1 MGRPLTGSI
10 RVSPSGRF
18 EASIP
23 SAKGSAQRV
32 VATFDTQAQ
41 AQTWLDQAAAQV
53 NAEQVVVAP
62 CASLRVSWFSK
73 LCSDWHQRHHLIE
86 QQGQPERAEA
96 VLIHIRRHLLPYFE
110 PRWASPSDV
119 DYDACTKFMQFLA
132 GRRDSNDLLAV
143 GNPAV
148 KTSSI
153 SPYYQGEIIRTLSA
167 VLDEGMKK
175 GIVATN
181 PAKKLR
187 TVKPLNGKAKKKS
200 TSTKKKATNSAGVYT
215 LSEYRSF
222 AAQLHPIHQLAMW
235 LQRVVGLRVGEVYGI
250 RVGDVIRDGAYG
262 IYHVAAQ
269 GGRKFTWWDENGNAK
284 SATRVNRTKTEE
296 SDRIVIFPPA
306 LMDLINLV
314 VNAYHVGLDGETNDD
329 AALVPG
335 LKKIDVGSDA
345 YRSALRAAG
354 LVHGKKLSTH
364 NARHS
369 FISDLTNKTSIS
381 EERARLMVG
390 HKAGEDTHARVY
402 VHQSPDFGPAK
413 QACDEVQ
420 ALIVAEIATLIQPT
434 FKRPVFARSHPMY
447 AVRSRSEE
455 VLTAAGVYTH
465 DANMLSTEEVAV
477 LIGRNERV
485 TRNLCKDGEITAA
498 KTRGAAGIER
508 WVVARCAVDAF
519 LARYSGLRSVKEVA
533 VDLELSYHQA
543 YELAKR
549 LQVLGDHD
557 TATGM
562 VLVADGAVDA
572 MRAELE
578 RIACLR
584 QRSMTLSEAELAL
597 RRRRSTLAGWIGTRL
612 ELDPQVDGAGCKYV
626 TRASVERAAAELAA
640 LPKRKRNLPGR
651 P

>member
-1 MGRPLTGSI
+1 MARPLTGSI

-23 SAKGSAQRV
+23 SAKGSTQRV

-62 CASLRVSWFSK
+62 CATSRVSWFSK

-86 QQGQPERAEA
+86 QHGQPERAEA
-96 VLIHIRRHLLPYFE
+96 VLIHIRRHLLPFFE

-119 DYDACTKFMQFLA
+119 DYDTCTNFMQFLA
-132 GRRDSNDLLAV
+132 GRRDSNDRVTV
-143 GNPAV
+143 GDTAV
-148 KTSSI
+148 KTRSI
-153 SPYYQGEIIRTLSA
+153 SQSYQGEIIRTLSA

-181 PAKKLR
+181 PAKGLR
-187 TVKPLNGKAKKKS
+187 TVKQLGTSAKQTRPKS
-200 TSTKKKATNSAGVYT
+200 AAVYT
-215 LSEYRSF
+215 LSQYRSF
-222 AAQLHPIHQLAMW
+222 ASQLHLIHQLAMW
-235 LQRVVGLRVGEVYGI
+235 LQRVMGLRIGEVYGI
-250 RVGDVIRDGAYG
+250 RVGDVFRDGAYG
-262 IYHVAAQ
+262 IYYVAAQ
-269 GGRKFTWWDENGNAK
+269 GGRNLTRWNANGTAE
-284 SATRVNRTKTEE
+284 SATRVDGTKTPE
-296 SDRIVIFPPA
+296 SNRVVIFPPA
-306 LMDLINLV
+306 LMDLIDLV
-314 VNAYHVGLDGETNDD
+314 IDAFHVGLNGEINHD

-335 LKKIDVGSDA
+335 LKKTGVGSHA
-345 YRSALRAAG
+345 YRDALTAVGIA
-354 LVHGKKLSTH
+354 HGEQISTH

-369 FISDLTNKTSIS
+369 IITDLEHKTTISDVQ
-381 EERARLMVG
+381 ARLMVG
-390 HKAGEDTHARVY
+390 HKAGRDVHAGVY
-402 VHQSPDFGPAK
+402 VHQSPDLADAK
-413 QACDEVQ
+413 KACDEVQ

-485 TRNLCKDGEITAA
+485 TRNLCKDGEITAM

-508 WVVARCAVDAF
+508 WVVARCAVDTF

-578 RIACLR
+578 RISCLR

-597 RRRRSTLAGWIGTRL
+597 GRRRSTLAGWIGTRL

-626 TRASVERAAAELAA
+626 TRASVERTAAELAA

>member
-23 SAKGSAQRV
+23 SAKGSTQRV
-32 VATFDTQAQ
+32 VATFDTQAE

-62 CASLRVSWFSK
+62 CATLRVSWFSK
-73 LCSDWHQRHHLIE
+73 LCSDWHQRYHLIE
-86 QQGQPERAEA
+86 QHGRPERAGA
-96 VLIHIRRHLLPYFE
+96 VLIHIRKHLLPYFE
-110 PRWASPSDV
+110 PRWASPTDV
-119 DYDACTKFMQFLA
+119 DFDSCTNFVQFLA
-132 GRRDSNDLLAV
+132 GRRDSNDVLAV
-143 GNPAV
+143 GDAEV
-148 KTSSI
+148 KTGSI
-153 SPYYQGEIIRTLSA
+153 SLKYQGEIIRTLSA

-181 PAKKLR
+181 PAKGLR
-187 TVKPLNGKAKKKS
+187 TVEQLGASEMQTTP
-200 TSTKKKATNSAGVYT
+200 NSVGVYT
-215 LSEYRSF
+215 LSQYRSF
-222 AAQLHPIHQLAMW
+222 ASQLHLIHQLAMW
-235 LQRVVGLRVGEVYGI
+235 LQRVVGFRVSEVYGI
-250 RVGDVIRDGAYG
+250 RVGDVFRDGAYG
-262 IYHVAAQ
+262 IYYVAAQ
-269 GGRKFTWWDENGNAK
+269 GGRKFTWWNANGAAE
-284 SATRVNRTKTEE
+284 SATRVDRTKTPE
-296 SDRIVIFPPA
+296 SNRVVIFPPA
-306 LMDLINLV
+306 LMDLIDLV
-314 VNAYHVGLDGETNDD
+314 IDAFHVGLDGEIDPD

-335 LKKIDVGSDA
+335 LLKIDVGSDA
-345 YRSALRAAG
+345 YRDALTAVG

-369 FISDLTNKTSIS
+369 LVTDMEHKTTISKVQ
-381 EERARLMVG
+381 ARLMVG
-390 HKAGEDTHARVY
+390 HKAGKDVHDSVY
-402 VHQSPDFGPAK
+402 VHQSPDLADAK
-413 QACDEVQ
+413 KACDEVQ

-434 FKRPVFARSHPMY
+434 NKRPVFARSHPMY
-447 AVRSRSEE
+447 AIRSRSEE

-465 DANMLSTEEVAV
+465 DATMLTTEEVAV

-485 TRNLCKDGEITAA
+485 TRNLCKDGEITAM

-508 WVVARCAVDAF
+508 WVVARCAVDTF
-519 LARYSGLRSVKEVA
+519 LARYGGFRSVKEVA
-533 VDLELSYHQA
+533 ADLELSYHQA
-543 YELAKR
+543 CHLAKR
-549 LQVLGDHD
+549 LQVLVDHD

-562 VLVADGAVDA
+562 VLVADAAVDA

-597 RRRRSTLAGWIGTRL
+597 GRRRSTLAGWIGTRL

-626 TRASVERAAAELAA
+626 TRASVERTAAELAA